1 MDPNH
6 KLGKAKE
13 ELVVDKRMYQG
24 LVGRLIYL
32 AHTRLDIAYSVSVI
46 CQFMHDLHE
55 PREPHLQATYRVLHY
70 LKGNP
75 GKRILFKKNN
85 TLALE
90 AYINVDYA
98 GSLVD

>member
-1 MDPNH
+1 MDSNH

-13 ELVVDKRMYQG
+13 KPMVDKRMYQR

-32 AHTRLDIAYSVSVI
+32 AHTWPNITYSMIVI
-46 CQFMHDLHE
+46 SQFMHD
-55 PREPHLQATYRVLHY
+55 PRELHLQAAYRVLHY
-70 LKGNP
+70 LKGNLRK
-75 GKRILFKKNN
+75 GILFKKNN

-90 AYINVDYA
+90 AYIDVDYA